1 MVYHISHFEIE
12 CCFLES
18 PTWLDA
24 MIVRLL
30 AFLRCQDLDMPAG
43 QLRIRGVD
51 RGQLFECAENIQWLG
66 SNMFKDWEAWTIW
79 SRDTKLIPETPWM
92 EGINNAVLELR
103 CKFNVTG
110 YDLSTTD
117 VVMATWWKRV
127 RLAVFG
133 LMERQAV
140 QIFEGS
146 SMQRQCFE
154 FKSSI
159 SWQLTISLSK
169 FGFKRYNG
177 FVWQV
182 AYSLF
187 SWLIHTNSS
196 ATRQYLSLDNVA
208 SPMATLR
215 PGCVGNGWPLPSG
228 AMILPQI
235 S

>member
-1 MVYHISHFEIE
+1 
-12 CCFLES
+12 
-18 PTWLDA
+18 
-24 MIVRLL
+24 
-30 AFLRCQDLDMPAG
+30 
-43 QLRIRGVD
+43 
-51 RGQLFECAENIQWLG
+51 
-66 SNMFKDWEAWTIW
+66 
-79 SRDTKLIPETPWM
+79 M

-159 SWQLTISLSK
+159 S
-169 FGFKRYNG
+169 
-177 FVWQV
+177 
-182 AYSLF
+182 
-187 SWLIHTNSS
+187 
-196 ATRQYLSLDNVA
+196 
-208 SPMATLR
+208 
-215 PGCVGNGWPLPSG
+215 
-228 AMILPQI
+228 
-235 S
+235 